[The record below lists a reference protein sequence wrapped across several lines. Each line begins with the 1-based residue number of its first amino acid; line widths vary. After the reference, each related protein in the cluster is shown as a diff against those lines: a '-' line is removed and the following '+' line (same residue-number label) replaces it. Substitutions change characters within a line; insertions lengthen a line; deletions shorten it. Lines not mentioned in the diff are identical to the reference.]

1 MFEVEITR
9 NFSAAHRLDNYNGDC
24 SRLHG
29 HNWIVRVTA
38 KAEKLDDI
46 GISVDFRK
54 LKNALDSV
62 LALMD
67 HNNLNEIPT
76 FQGAN
81 PTSEIIARY
90 IYAEMSKTINSKHV
104 RIAKVTV
111 SESPDSTASYYE

>member
-29 HNWIVRVTA
+29 HNWIVRVAA
-38 KAEKLDDI
+38 KAQKLDDI

-62 LALMD
+62 LASMD
-67 HNNLNEIPT
+67 HNNLNEIPA

-81 PTSEIIARY
+81 PTSEIIARH
-90 IYAEMSKTINSKHV
+90 IYAEMSKAINGNHV